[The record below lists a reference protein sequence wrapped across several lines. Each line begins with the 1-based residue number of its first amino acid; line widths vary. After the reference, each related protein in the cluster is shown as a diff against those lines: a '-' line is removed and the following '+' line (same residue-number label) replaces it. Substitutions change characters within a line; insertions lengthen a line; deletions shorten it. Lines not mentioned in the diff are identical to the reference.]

1 MNKFLIVKLLLLIN
15 MSILYNIIFPENT
28 IIIENDNKMP
38 EYENNINYST
48 FISDMK
54 PIAFYLPFYEKN
66 EPLDGQYG
74 YRKKIKKFKSLF
86 KGHHQ
91 PRIPVD
97 NSNYLDNYNS
107 FDINTIKKQV
117 ELARNHG
124 IYGFAIYYYW
134 NRGEKVLEKP
144 LVLYLDN
151 KDINFPFLL
160 IWVNNFFNNKYN
172 KRKKKYSLMTHIL
185 MNIQGYL

>member
-1 MNKFLIVKLLLLIN
+1 MNKFLINI
-15 MSILYNIIFPENT
+15 SILYNIIFPENT

-54 PIAFYLPFYEKN
+54 PIAFYLPFYETNK
-66 EPLDGQYG
+66 PLDGQYNDRKN
-74 YRKKIKKFKSLF
+74 RKKCKSLF

-91 PRIPVD
+91 SRIPGD
-97 NSNYLDNYNS
+97 NSNYLKYYNS
-107 FDINTIKKQV
+107 YNINVIKKQV

-134 NRGEKVLEKP
+134 NCGEKVLEKP

-151 KDINFPFLL
+151 KETIFL
-160 IWVNNFFNNKYN
+160 ITNII
-172 KRKKKYSLMTHIL
+172 REKKKYSLMTHIL